1 MPFFFDFNPRA
12 PCGAR
17 RQALPRVLG
26 GEGFQPTRPLRGAT
40 PGRARSGSR
49 KCQFQPT
56 RPLRGA
62 TGADCTGRRTT
73 TISTHAPLAGRD
85 SSARS
90 TATRARRNFNPRAPC
105 GARLWPKIESA
116 TAKAFQPT
124 RPLRGATRKKRTP
137 RRWHVIST
145 HAPLA
150 GRDDTGGSL
159 APSFQYFNPRAP
171 CGARQLPPSRQS
183 LRIDFNPRAP
193 CGARRL
199 DRAGVGTGV
208 RFQPTRPL
216 RGATGMYA
224 KDIIDDLLFQP
235 TRPLRGATFDAASP
249 LRSATFQPTRP
260 LRGATAAAVPVA
272 MDSAFQ
278 PTRPLRGATT
288 AMVTAF
294 CTTIISTHAPLAGR
308 DHGGGDLRQLRRI
321 STHAPLA
328 GRDHLAACQC
338 RRLQVISTHA
348 PLAGRDS
355 KSVQITMHIFA
366 ITDKFQMLLHRMPP
380 VRAFCSFLTQ
390 ENHADLGANRPSD
403 LCALV
408 LRTIRSSVPRAD
420 TSACSRSVRF
430 YSRTSCPSS
439 KIEGCPFLGQ

>member
-1 MPFFFDFNPRA
+1 MFR
-12 PCGAR
+12 C
-17 RQALPRVLG
+17 
-26 GEGFQPTRPLRGAT
+26 
-40 PGRARSGSR
+40 
-49 KCQFQPT
+49 CY
-56 RPLRGA
+56 
-62 TGADCTGRRTT
+62 
-73 TISTHAPLAGRD
+73 ISTHAPLAGRD
-85 SSARS
+85 PRPRPRRGS
-90 TATRARRNFNPRAPC
+90 TKISTHAPLAGRDRRGLHREEDNYYFNPRAPC

-150 GRDDTGGSL
+150 GRDRKERSHGTHD
-159 APSFQYFNPRAP
+159 PYFNPRAP
-171 CGARQLPPSRQS
+171 CGARHEQIGPMASPY
-183 LRIDFNPRAP
+183 I
-193 CGARRL
+193 
-199 DRAGVGTGV
+199 
-208 RFQPTRPL
+208 FQPTRPL
-216 RGATGMYA
+216 RGATRDHAVQRRQAEISTHAPLAGRDKVRQPQGIRERNHFNPRA
-224 KDIIDDLLFQP
+224 PCGARHRVVCGDCTSEKDISTHAPLAGRDVVLDGAVVHLVISTHAPLAGRDVDAGKAAIMAGLFQP
-235 TRPLRGATFDAASP
+235 TRPLRGATPARRARRVI
-249 LRSATFQPTRP
+249 LEFQPTRP
-260 LRGATAAAVPVA
+260 LRGATVY
-272 MDSAFQ
+272 
-278 PTRPLRGATT
+278 PLEVVLPIT
-288 AMVTAF
+288 
-294 CTTIISTHAPLAGR
+294 ISTHAPLAGR
-308 DHGGGDLRQLRRI
+308 DGEEHKVDGKTI
-321 STHAPLA
+321 
-328 GRDHLAACQC
+328 
-338 RRLQVISTHA
+338 ISTHA